1 MKKQKKRKDYTN
13 KEAITIILFY
23 LLIFIIDYLML
34 LKIFIAF
41 LNKIYV

>member
-23 LLIFIIDYLML
+23 LFIYLLELFTFSNVLIDIINTR
-34 LKIFIAF
+34 F
-41 LNKIYV
+41 